1 MTSLRSTAGSAY
13 MEWAK
18 LRSSAKFNLA
28 TSGMAG
34 LPFSELGVKI
44 EQLEINGSSNNYGYE
59 PLLRAIARRYR
70 VPQECVVTA
79 TGTALAN
86 YLALAATTEP
96 GDEVLVEQPAYD
108 PLLSV
113 ARYLG
118 LEIRRFQRR
127 PEQDFAVDLADL
139 ERNSSARTRVIVMC
153 NLHNPTGA
161 LTPDSTLREI
171 AAIARKAG
179 AYILVDDVYREMLFE
194 AEPQSAFHLDPAR
207 FLITSS
213 LTKAYGL
220 SGLRCGWVLAP
231 PKLAARMWR
240 IHDVHSGTY
249 AYPAELL
256 SAAAFAKLAQ
266 ISARMKA
273 MLDDNR
279 KLLREFLSRRADL
292 EYPWP
297 NYGTVV
303 FPRLKSGSVE
313 TLCDLLRNEFETTVV
328 PGCFFECPDRFR
340 IGVGIAT
347 DSVRESLLQ
356 LERGLD
362 HYQASLRAPPSV

>member
-1 MTSLRSTAGSAY
+1 

-34 LPFSELGVKI
+34 LPLSELGVKI

-79 TGTALAN
+79 IGTSLAN
-86 YLALAATTEP
+86 YLALAAATEP
-96 GDEVLVEQPAYD
+96 GDEVLIEQPAYD

-127 PEQDFAVDLADL
+127 PDEDFAIDLADL
-139 ERNSSARTRVIVMC
+139 KSNLTARTRVIVMC
-153 NLHNPTGA
+153 NLHNPSGA
-161 LTPDSTLREI
+161 LTPSSTLREI
-171 AAIARKAG
+171 AALARTAG
-179 AYILVDDVYREMLFE
+179 AYVLVDEVYREMLFE
-194 AEPQSAFHLDPAR
+194 AEPQSAFHLDPER
-207 FLITSS
+207 FLITNS

-231 PKLAARMWR
+231 PELAARMWH
-240 IHDVHSGTY
+240 IHDIHSGTY
-249 AYPAELL
+249 SYPAEFL
-256 SAAAFAKLAQ
+256 SVAAFAKLAH
-266 ISARMKA
+266 ISERMKA

-279 KLLREFLSRRADL
+279 TLLREFLSRRAEL
-292 EYPWP
+292 ESFWP
-297 NYGTVV
+297 DCGTVV
-303 FPRLKSGSVE
+303 FPRLKSGSVDA
-313 TLCDLLRNEFETTVV
+313 LCDLLRREFDTTVV
-328 PGCFFECPDRFR
+328 PGRFFECSDRFR
-340 IGVGIAT
+340 IGVGMAT
-347 DSVRESLLQ
+347 ESVRESLLQ
-356 LERGLD
+356 LECGLD
-362 HYQASLRAPPSV
+362 RYQALLRTATHV